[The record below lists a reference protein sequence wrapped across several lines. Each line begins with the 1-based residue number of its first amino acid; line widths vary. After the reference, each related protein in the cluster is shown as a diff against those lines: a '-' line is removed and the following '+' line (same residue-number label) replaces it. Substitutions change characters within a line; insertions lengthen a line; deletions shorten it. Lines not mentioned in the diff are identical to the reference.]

1 MPEGPGTYGSQVGR
15 PRKRRPRKNSS
26 DPKNPMN
33 RETTAGTSITKDGKP
48 YSPTYRN
55 DADADQAPTTPNQGL
70 PKRGKKSNWPGN

>member
-1 MPEGPGTYGSQVGR
+1 MPGVGEY
-15 PRKRRPRKNSS
+15 NLENTSNDQS

-33 RETTAGTSITKDGKP
+33 VESTTKTTITKDGEP

>member
-15 PRKRRPRKNSS
+15 PRRNSS

-55 DADADQAPTTPNQGL
+55 KADA
-70 PKRGKKSNWPGN
+70 KRGKKSNWPGN